1 MFTKKWKELLLAVAM
16 LPLFIQPVSAHII
29 WFNYNNGEYDLLFG
43 HPEDGPEPYQTFKFK
58 QATAYDSNRQILP
71 FDINQ
76 KKDGLSL
83 TSTSNSEIAALTG
96 FFDNGYYAKVG
107 DESRSISEQEIGQYQ
122 DVSHYLKYTKALFD
136 WSDTLA
142 QPFNLP
148 LEIISLQNPLT
159 VKPGENL
166 KVQVLYE
173 GKQIPDVTVEYLGKK
188 LTGDQD
194 GTYLIPIGDEG
205 LQQIEASYT
214 VTSGNQPSI
223 SYETGFTAQTTSV
236 PESSALLGLGVIG
249 LLGLYKKRFFA

>member
-1 MFTKKWKELLLAVAM
+1 MLIKRWKELLLAVAI
-16 LPLFIQPVSAHII
+16 LPLFMQPVSAHII
-29 WFNYNNGEYDLLFG
+29 WFDYDNGEYNLLFG
-43 HPEDGPEPYQTFKFK
+43 HPEDGPEPYDTSKFK

-83 TSTSNSEIAALTG
+83 TSNSEIAALTG
-96 FFDNGYYAKVG
+96 FFDNGYYARIG

-122 DVSHYLKYTKALFD
+122 DVGHYLKYTKALFD

-148 LEIISLQNPLT
+148 LEIIALQNPLE

-166 KVQVLYE
+166 KVQVLYQ

-188 LTGDQD
+188 LTGDQN
-194 GTYLIPIGDEG
+194 GTYLVPIGDEG

-214 VTSGNQPSI
+214 VASATSPRI
-223 SYETGFTAQTTSV
+223 SYETGFTAQKTSV
-236 PESSALLGLGVIG
+236 PDPSALLGLGVVG
-249 LLGLYKKRFFA
+249 LLGLYKKRFSLKA

>member
-1 MFTKKWKELLLAVAM
+1 MLIKRWKELLLAVAI

-29 WFNYNNGEYDLLFG
+29 WFDYDNGEYNLLFG
-43 HPEDGPEPYQTFKFK
+43 HPEDGPEPYQISKFK
-58 QATAYDSNRQILP
+58 QATAYDSNRQLLP
-71 FDINQ
+71 FDINP

-83 TSTSNSEIAALTG
+83 TSNSKIAALTA
-96 FFDNGYYAKVG
+96 FFDNGYYAKIG
-107 DESRSISEQEIGQYQ
+107 DEYRSISEQEIRQYQ
-122 DVSHYLKYTKALFD
+122 DVSHYLKYTKALYD

-148 LEIISLQNPLT
+148 LEIISLENPLV

-166 KVQVLYE
+166 KVQVLYQ

-188 LTGDQD
+188 LSGDQD
-194 GTYLIPIGDEG
+194 GTYLVPIGDEG

-214 VTSGNQPSI
+214 VASATSPSI
-223 SYETGFTAQTTSV
+223 SYETGFTAQKTSV
-236 PESSALLGLGVIG
+236 PDPSALLGLSVVG

>member
-1 MFTKKWKELLLAVAM
+1 M
-16 LPLFIQPVSAHII
+16 
-29 WFNYNNGEYDLLFG
+29 
-43 HPEDGPEPYQTFKFK
+43 
-58 QATAYDSNRQILP
+58 
-71 FDINQ
+71 
-76 KKDGLSL
+76 
-83 TSTSNSEIAALTG
+83 
-96 FFDNGYYAKVG
+96 
-107 DESRSISEQEIGQYQ
+107 GQYQ

-159 VKPGENL
+159 AKPGENL

-194 GTYLIPIGDEG
+194 GTYLVPIGDEG

-214 VTSGNQPSI
+214 VTSATQPSI

-236 PESSALLGLGVIG
+236 PESSGLLGLGVVG